1 MGYVLDQREDTRKPL
16 TGQSL
21 DQLLLTSI
29 KQIIKLIVMCINDQF
44 VLDNEK
50 REALMFPP

>member
-1 MGYVLDQREDTRKPL
+1 VLDQREDTRKPL

-50 REALMFPP
+50 REALMFAP